1 MDMSIKD
8 GVYFGSLII
17 SIVWSYANTNKKIDM
32 NKKELDNLRDR
43 IDLVIDKE
51 KSLFEQEFKT
61 IHKKMDT
68 YFKRIDTLREKI
80 EDIEK
85 KSVTFIKKDEALKQ
99 HPTKDEI
106 ENKLNQLERVDNNL
120 KDEIISLKKDLS
132 KKFDKIEKSLE
143 EHIREERESFKHHQD
158 TLNQILMALKDKNV

>member
-1 MDMSIKD
+1 
-8 GVYFGSLII
+8 
-17 SIVWSYANTNKKIDM
+17 M

-43 IDLVIDKE
+43 INLIIDKE

-68 YFKRIDTLREKI
+68 YFQRIDNLRGKI

-85 KSVTFIKKDEALKQ
+85 NSITFIRKDEALKQ

-120 KDEIISLKKDLS
+120 KDEIIALKKDLS
-132 KKFDKIEKSLE
+132 KKFDKIEKALE
-143 EHIREERESFKHHQD
+143 EHVKEERESFKSHQD
-158 TLNQILMALKDKNV
+158 ALNQILLVLKDKNV

>member
-1 MDMSIKD
+1 MDMSMKD

-43 IDLVIDKE
+43 INLIIDKE

-68 YFKRIDTLREKI
+68 YFQRIDNLRGKI

-85 KSVTFIKKDEALKQ
+85 KSITFIRKDEALKQ

-120 KDEIISLKKDLS
+120 KDEIVSLKKDLN
-132 KKFDKIEKSLE
+132 KKFDKIEKALE
-143 EHIREERESFKHHQD
+143 EHVKEERESFKSHQD
-158 TLNQILMALKDKNV
+158 TLNQILLVLREKNV